1 MSREALLPKPGD
13 YLTFPASESLRHPEK
28 HSSDNGAVIRD
39 TIIGFADGL
48 TVPFA
53 LTAGLSSIGSTRLV
67 ILGGLA
73 ELFSGAISMGLGAYL
88 AAKTEAKTYEVEE
101 LRERREVEEMP
112 EAEEEEIYEIFD
124 EYNLSRETVRPLVES
139 LRQDKDMWVKFMMDF
154 ELKLEKP
161 ALNRAW
167 ISALVMGLSYF
178 LGGLVPMLP
187 YFFLNN
193 IQHAL
198 FTSIGITVVV
208 LLIFGYVK
216 ASATSCPRKTCWY
229 SAFQTLLVG
238 ALAAATSYA
247 IVRGV
252 DSLKPGKG

>member
-1 MSREALLPKPGD
+1 
-13 YLTFPASESLRHPEK
+13 
-28 HSSDNGAVIRD
+28 
-39 TIIGFADGL
+39 
-48 TVPFA
+48 
-53 LTAGLSSIGSTRLV
+53 
-67 ILGGLA
+67 
-73 ELFSGAISMGLGAYL
+73 
-88 AAKTEAKTYEVEE
+88 
-101 LRERREVEEMP
+101 
-112 EAEEEEIYEIFD
+112 
-124 EYNLSRETVRPLVES
+124 
-139 LRQDKDMWVKFMMDF
+139 MMDF

-178 LGGLVPMLP
+178 LGKSIYFVNLKQEVFPTRPDCSPTRSTLTLSLGGLVPMLP
-187 YFFLNN
+187 YFFIND
-193 IQHAL
+193 IHHAL

-216 ASATSCPRKTCWY
+216 ASATSCPRKSCVY

-252 DSLKPGKG
+252 DSFKAGKD